1 VLVTIGVGSAGLDV
15 GVEVRVGSIDVGMD
29 VTVAVYIGV
38 GVEEAAIVG
47 TAKEDCFNSTLASTV
62 ALLLGVEP
70 GTGSAVSPHA
80 IVNTKSMY
88 GNASKPGYFILPLMK
103 LRIGLVYPSISKEK
117 YHSLGLVD
125 YTGNIEKHLPGFTQ
139 AL

>member
-1 VLVTIGVGSAGLDV
+1 MLVTIGVGSAGLDV

-62 ALLLGVEP
+62 VLLLGVEP

>member
-1 VLVTIGVGSAGLDV
+1 MLVTIGVGGAGLDV

-117 YHSLGLVD
+117 YHCLGLVD

>member
-1 VLVTIGVGSAGLDV
+1 MVTIGVGGAGLDV

-117 YHSLGLVD
+117 YHCLGLVD

>member
-1 VLVTIGVGSAGLDV
+1 MLVTIGVGGAGLDV

-117 YHSLGLVD
+117 YH
-125 YTGNIEKHLPGFTQ
+125 
-139 AL
+139 

>member
-1 VLVTIGVGSAGLDV
+1 MLVTIGVGSAGLDV

>member
-1 VLVTIGVGSAGLDV
+1 MRPHQGPRYA
-15 GVEVRVGSIDVGMD
+15 R
-29 VTVAVYIGV
+29 Y
-38 GVEEAAIVG
+38 
-47 TAKEDCFNSTLASTV
+47 
-62 ALLLGVEP
+62 ALHEIGVEP

-88 GNASKPGYFILPLMK
+88 GNASQPEYFILPLMK